1 MINDKPQN
9 IMKIKIFYSWQLT
22 TDAKYNKNF
31 ISDCIKNAITK
42 IKQLPDFKNIDF
54 EIKDAVRGESG
65 QVAIADTIIQKIIPN
80 SDILIADLTA
90 NKVNKVANWLFKT
103 KPVPNANVMTEYG
116 VALRSFGKQR
126 IISVLNT
133 SYNGSPTDKNNAE
146 IIPFDLRHDR
156 FPTEYNFSKKTESQK
171 AEIKKRL
178 VEGLINALKPTIQN
192 VLETQK
198 SKFRPFIAFNEWK
211 ELMKNPQSDKF
222 ISNAKIQEI
231 QTNILTTIKSPN
243 AIRLLG
249 LSGLGKTRILLE
261 TFRPKENDNNSLLS
275 TNRILYVNCNDY
287 PNQINFAEI
296 INKIKED
303 HPNAILI
310 VDNCDISTH
319 KLIYRNLNGLSLITI
334 DSNPEENGTTEGT
347 NYIIIGKNDLSDIVT
362 QLVDN
367 DFQNV
372 GTENIEKIKDFSQG
386 IPLMAVLL
394 GESVKNGEQFIGKL
408 DDKELLDKLLGAKG
422 QEEKY
427 RTILKSCSIFNYF
440 GFYEEFAT
448 QTEFIAK
455 NTNITSLN
463 GDDNVKVN
471 DFYVICNYYLKREIF
486 EKRGRFIGIRPFP
499 LAMSL
504 AQEWLESLTPNRLIA
519 VINAIAS
526 LQEPDRTSL
535 SKAFAEQM
543 KYLGYNDK
551 AVQIVEKIVG
561 PDSPFD
567 DAEVLNTELGSR
579 LFRSFVEVNPIAVS
593 QNFKRQFLNKS
604 TEELLKIEAGRRNI
618 VWTLEKLCFDKRTF
632 SDSAKVLL
640 GFAIAEN
647 ETWANN
653 ATSQF
658 LHLFNVHLSGTEAD
672 LSERWKIIEWL
683 LNKKDKSYYDFAI
696 RAMKIGLNFGHASRM
711 GGAEQQGSRRLVDNN
726 PTWNEIDEYWRNI
739 LNKLLEIIKSKNEY
753 SDLASEAIANSTR
766 TMFHIGMGKLIL
778 PYLKEVSELKNNDWD
793 SGLKGLKF
801 ARKYEK
807 HSISEAQLEEINNLI
822 QLLTKTDFS
831 TKYLS
836 LSSSYHLDND
846 ETYSSEKV
854 IEAIINLADEFIE
867 TEISW
872 EETFPVFYKNQQV
885 FSFHFGKRLS
895 ESLKDDKTKIN
906 RFIDYSLEV
915 ISEIPQEERNYT
927 VLGGFI
933 ANTSDEIR
941 KEFYLKLFQS
951 SEFSSQLFY
960 FLSIDKSG
968 KEYFDLLFQLIDK
981 KGFDVNSFYAFTYSN
996 ALSQLTFEEL
1006 NSFSEKLFTY
1016 GDEGYA
1022 VVFDLFADLSYN
1034 DEAKKKLLKPI
1045 YKKCI
1050 LNLGFNRKFR
1060 RQLDDFKWTET
1071 ISFILSDETEADF
1084 AIFINKSVIDSI
1096 TWENSY
1102 HLDHYIQRV
1111 YEILLKVH
1119 FKSIWPDLS
1128 DALLS
1133 SEEKYIK
1140 FYGLKHILGSR
1151 IGGVGRSVGVLF
1163 DGDIDSIFNWC
1174 TDNKPLAPS
1183 RLAELIPIF
1192 DNNNTDYAKWHP
1204 IALRL
1209 IDEYGDIKE
1218 VLSNLSSNLGTY
1230 SWTGSVVPFLESKKE
1245 LFKQLTNHK
1254 TELVKEWATSYIGY
1268 LDKDIERERNRDEE
1282 HFI

>member
-1 MINDKPQN
+1 
-9 IMKIKIFYSWQLT
+9 MKIKIFYSWQT
-22 TDAKYNKNF
+22 TTNTKYNKNF
-31 ISDCIKNAITK
+31 ISDCIEGALKK
-42 IKQLPDFKNIDF
+42 IKQEPDFKRIEF
-54 EIKDAVRGESG
+54 EVTDAVRSESG
-65 QVAIADTIIQKIIPN
+65 QVAIADTIIEKIISN
-80 SDILIADLTA
+80 SDIFIADLTI
-90 NKVNKVANWLFKT
+90 VNYDFPDSIPNDYKEILRKSL
-103 KPVPNANVMTEYG
+103 KPTPNPNVMIEYG
-116 VALRSFGKQR
+116 AALKSLGKNF
-126 IISVLNT
+126 IISILNNYY
-133 SYNGSPTDKNNAE
+133 SGSPKEKNNAE

-156 FPTEYNFSKKTESQK
+156 FPAEYNFSSQNEAQK
-171 AEIKKRL
+171 AEIKKML
-178 VEGLINALKPTIQN
+178 VNGLINALKPTIQN

-198 SKFRPFIAFNEWK
+198 SKYRPFVGWNEWN
-211 ELMKNPQSDKF
+211 ELINNPQSDKF
-222 ISNAKIQEI
+222 ITNEKISEVQ
-231 QTNILTTIKSPN
+231 NSILTASISPSV
-243 AIRLLG
+243 IRLLG

-261 TFRPKENDNNSLLS
+261 TFRPIENDTDSLI
-275 TNRILYVNCNDY
+275 TANRILYVNCNDY
-287 PNQINFAEI
+287 QNHINFSEI
-296 INKIKED
+296 ISKIKGEKKD
-303 HPNAILI
+303 AILI
-310 VDNCDISTH
+310 VDNCDIYTH
-319 KLIYRNLNGLSLITI
+319 KLIVRNLQGLSLVTI
-334 DSNPEENGTTEGT
+334 DSNPEENSNTEGT
-347 NYIIIGKNDLSDIVT
+347 SYIVIGKNELSDIVT
-362 QLVDN
+362 QIVDN
-367 DFQNV
+367 NFQNV
-372 GTENIEKIKDFSQG
+372 GEGNIERIKDFSQG
-386 IPLMAVLL
+386 IPFMAVLL
-394 GESVKNGEQFIGKL
+394 GESVKKGEQFIGKL
-408 DDKELLDKLLGAKG
+408 DDKDLLDKLLGVKG
-422 QEEKY
+422 KEDKH

-440 GFYEEFAT
+440 GFYDELST
-448 QTEFIAK
+448 QTEFIATS
-455 NTNITSLN
+455 TNITSLN
-463 GDDNVKVN
+463 GDENVKVN
-471 DFYVICNYYLKREIF
+471 DFYETCNYYLKREIF
-486 EKRGRFIGIRPFP
+486 EKRGRYIGMRPFP

-504 AQEWLESLTPNRLIA
+504 AQEWLDPLTPQRLIA
-519 VINAIAS
+519 VINEIAG

-535 SKAFAEQM
+535 SKSFAEQM

-551 AVQIVEKIVG
+551 AVQIVEKIIG

-604 TEELLKIEAGRRNI
+604 KDELLKIEAGRRNI

-683 LNKKDKSYYDFAI
+683 LNKEDKAYYDFAI

-726 PTWNEIDEYWRNI
+726 PTWKEIDEYWGNI
-739 LNKLLEIIKSKNEY
+739 LNKLLEIIKSRNEY
-753 SDLASEAIANSTR
+753 AELASEAISNSIR
-766 TMFHIGMGKLIL
+766 TMFHIGFGKLIL
-778 PYLKEVSELKNNDWD
+778 PYLKEISELNNNDWD

-807 HSISEAQLEEINNLI
+807 HSIPEELLEEINSLI
-822 QLLTKTDFS
+822 ELLTKTDFS
-831 TKYLS
+831 TKYLT

-846 ETYSSEKV
+846 EKYSSEKV
-854 IEAIINLADEFIE
+854 IEAIINLADEFV
-867 TEISW
+867 TNEISW
-872 EETFPVFYKNQQV
+872 EETFPSFYKNQQIY
-885 FSFHFGKRLS
+885 SYHFGKRLS
-895 ESLKDDKTKIN
+895 ELLKDDKTKIN

-915 ISEIPQEERNYT
+915 ISQIPKEERNFT

-933 ANTSDEIR
+933 VNSGDEIK
-941 KEFYLKLFQS
+941 KEFYSRLFQS

-1016 GDEGYA
+1016 GDDGYA
-1022 VVFDLFADLSYN
+1022 VVFDLFADLSYG
-1034 DEAKKKLLKPI
+1034 DEAKKNELIPI
-1045 YKKCI
+1045 CKKCI
-1050 LNLGFNRKFR
+1050 IKLGFNRKFK
-1060 RQLDDFKWTET
+1060 RQLDDYKWTET
-1071 ISFILSDETEADF
+1071 ISFIISDEKEGDF
-1084 AIFINKSVIDSI
+1084 AKFINKSVIESI

-1119 FKSIWPDLS
+1119 FNSIWPDLS

-1133 SEEKYIK
+1133 SEENYIR
-1140 FYGLKHILGSR
+1140 FYGLKHILGSH

-1163 DGDIDSIFNWC
+1163 DGNIDSIFNWC
-1174 TDNKPLAPS
+1174 EDKKPLAPS

-1204 IALRL
+1204 VALRL
-1209 IDEYGDIKE
+1209 INEYGDIKE
-1218 VLSNLSSNLGTY
+1218 VLSNLSSNMGTY
-1230 SWTGSVVPFLESKKE
+1230 SWTGSIVPFLESKKE
-1245 LFKQLTNHK
+1245 LFRQLSNHK
-1254 TELVKEWATSYIGY
+1254 TDLVKEWATSYLGY
-1268 LDKDIERERNRDEE
+1268 LEKDIERERNRDEE

>member
-1 MINDKPQN
+1 
-9 IMKIKIFYSWQLT
+9 MKIKIFYSWQT
-22 TDAKYNKNF
+22 TTNTKYNKNF
-31 ISDCIKNAITK
+31 ISDCIEGALKK
-42 IKQLPDFKNIDF
+42 IKQEPDFKRIEF
-54 EIKDAVRGESG
+54 EVTDAVRSESG
-65 QVAIADTIIQKIIPN
+65 QVAIADTIIEKIISN
-80 SDILIADLTA
+80 SDIFIADLTI
-90 NKVNKVANWLFKT
+90 VNYDFPDAIPDDYKEILRKSL
-103 KPVPNANVMTEYG
+103 KPTPNPNVMIEYG
-116 VALRSFGKQR
+116 AALKSLGKIS
-126 IISVLNT
+126 IISILNNYY
-133 SYNGSPTDKNNAE
+133 SGSPKEKNNAE

-156 FPTEYNFSKKTESQK
+156 FPTEYNFSSQNEAQK
-171 AEIKKRL
+171 AEIKKML
-178 VEGLINALKPTIQN
+178 VNGLMNALKPTIQN
-192 VLETQK
+192 VLETKK
-198 SKFRPFIAFNEWK
+198 SKYRPFVGWNEWN
-211 ELMKNPQSDKF
+211 ELINNPQSDKF
-222 ISNAKIQEI
+222 ITNEKIQKV
-231 QTNILTTIKSPN
+231 QNSILTASISPSV
-243 AIRLLG
+243 IRLLG

-261 TFRPKENDNNSLLS
+261 TFRPKENDTDSLI
-275 TNRILYVNCNDY
+275 TANRILYVNCNDY
-287 PNQINFAEI
+287 QNHINFSEI
-296 INKIKED
+296 ISKIKGEKKD
-303 HPNAILI
+303 AILI

-319 KLIYRNLNGLSLITI
+319 KLIVRNLQGLSLVTI
-334 DSNPEENGTTEGT
+334 DSNPEENSNTEGT
-347 NYIIIGKNDLSDIVT
+347 SYIVIGKNELSDIVT
-362 QLVDN
+362 QIVDN
-367 DFQNV
+367 NFQNV
-372 GTENIEKIKDFSQG
+372 GEGNIDRIKDFSQG
-386 IPLMAVLL
+386 IPFMAVLL

-408 DDKELLDKLLGAKG
+408 DDKDLLDKLLGAKG
-422 QEEKY
+422 KEDKH

-440 GFYEEFAT
+440 GFYDELSS

-455 NTNITSLN
+455 STNITSLN
-463 GDDNVKVN
+463 GDENVKVN
-471 DFYVICNYYLKREIF
+471 DFYESCNYYLKREIF
-486 EKRGRFIGIRPFP
+486 EKRGRYIGMRPFP

-504 AQEWLESLTPNRLIA
+504 AQEWLDPLTPQRLIA
-519 VINAIAS
+519 VINEIAG

-561 PDSPFD
+561 PGSPFD

-604 TEELLKIEAGRRNI
+604 KEELLKIEAGRRNI

-632 SDSAKVLL
+632 YDSAKVLL

-683 LNKKDKSYYDFAI
+683 LNKEDKANYDFAI

-726 PTWNEIDEYWRNI
+726 PSWKEIDEYWGNI

-753 SDLASEAIANSTR
+753 AELASEAISNSIG
-766 TMFHIGMGKLIL
+766 TMFHIGFGKLIL
-778 PYLKEVSELKNNDWD
+778 PYLKEISELKNKDWD

-807 HSISEAQLEEINNLI
+807 HCIPEEQLEEINSLI
-822 QLLTKTDFS
+822 DLLTKTDFP
-831 TKYLS
+831 TKYLT

-854 IEAIINLADEFIE
+854 IEAIINLADEYISS
-867 TEISW
+867 EISW
-872 EETFPVFYKNQQV
+872 EETFPAFYKNQQV
-885 FSFHFGKRLS
+885 FSFHFGNRLS
-895 ESLKDDKTKIN
+895 ELLIDDKTIFN

-915 ISEIPQEERNYT
+915 ISQIPKEERNFT

-933 ANTSDEIR
+933 SNTSDEIK

-981 KGFDVNSFYAFTYSN
+981 KGSDVNSFYAFTYN
-996 ALSQLTFEEL
+996 AALSQLTFEEL

-1022 VVFDLFADLSYN
+1022 VVFDLFADLSYG

-1050 LNLGFNRKFR
+1050 VNLGFNRKFR

-1071 ISFILSDETEADF
+1071 ISFILSDETEVDF
-1084 AIFINKSVIDSI
+1084 AIFINKSVIESI

-1119 FKSIWPDLS
+1119 FNAIWPDLS
-1128 DALLS
+1128 NALLS
-1133 SEEKYIK
+1133 SEETYIR

-1151 IGGVGRSVGVLF
+1151 IGGVGSSVGVLF

-1174 TDNKPLAPS
+1174 ADNKPLAPS
-1183 RLAELIPIF
+1183 RLAELTPIF

-1204 IALRL
+1204 IAFRL

-1218 VLSNLSSNLGTY
+1218 VLSNLSSNMGTY

-1254 TELVKEWATSYIGY
+1254 TDLVKEWATSYISY
-1268 LDKDIERERNRDEE
+1268 LDKDIESEKNRDEE